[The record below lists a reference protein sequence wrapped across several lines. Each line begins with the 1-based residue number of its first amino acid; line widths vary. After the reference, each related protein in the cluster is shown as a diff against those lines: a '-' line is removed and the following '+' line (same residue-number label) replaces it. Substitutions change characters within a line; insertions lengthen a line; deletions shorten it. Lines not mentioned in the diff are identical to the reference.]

1 VSSKTGRNHH
11 GVILP
16 EGRSGS
22 ALMHALLRGA
32 IDADPAPFAAAA
44 FPPDAS
50 LFRKRYGEALV
61 RLEAVRAGLPTRS
74 AFAQR
79 VAGAAR
85 QVLRFRGA
93 DGAEQPLDT
102 AVRRSAEPLALE
114 RRRFSGLHGLRPE
127 VPRGGESASGEAL
140 RATVERLR
148 TERLLTNAAAAALT
162 WGVDTA
168 RAGAGEIDLRG
179 ERFAILGA
187 GSELAPTPLLLAGG
201 ASVLWIDV
209 RPPSPDALEK
219 LGAAGELAWAP
230 AGADLLQQPAE
241 IAATIGAW
249 AGEEPVHLGLYAYA
263 AGSAREWRLEA
274 AMNAIAESLEPGRVR
289 SVSLLVSPTTPM
301 VVQPEDLAEADR
313 RFAARPLWQV
323 ALHRAGLLPRGPH
336 RHGDTAVAKALVS
349 IQGASYQAAQYVS
362 KMLRAEAWATEGLAG
377 RPVRISANVAP
388 ISRTRS
394 LRHPL
399 FEFAFA
405 GAVALGVHTYPPDF
419 TRPLMGLLMLHDV
432 LGSQPDAGHSPAER
446 ARALF
451 SRQVHGGLYS
461 APIDLDP
468 AIRIAALLGVA
479 RRPQALLGLLRGGS

>member
-1 VSSKTGRNHH
+1 MSSKIGRTHQ

-22 ALMHALLRGA
+22 ALMHALLRDA
-32 IDADPAPFAAAA
+32 IDADPAPFAEAV
-44 FPPDAS
+44 FPTGAS
-50 LFRKRYGEALV
+50 GFRKRYGEALI
-61 RLEAVRAGLPTRS
+61 RLEAMRAGLPTRA
-74 AFAQR
+74 AFAAR
-79 VAGAAR
+79 VVRAAR
-85 QVLRFRGA
+85 EALHFCGA
-93 DGAEQPLDT
+93 DGTLQPLDT
-102 AVRRSAEPLALE
+102 AVRRTAEPLALE

-127 VPRGGESASGEAL
+127 VPGARESTTGEAL
-140 RATVERLR
+140 RARIEELR
-148 TERLLTNAAAAALT
+148 TERRLSDAAAAALT
-162 WGVDTA
+162 WAVDTA

-219 LGAAGELAWAP
+219 LGAAGELSWSP
-230 AGADLLQQPAE
+230 TGADLLQQPAE
-241 IAATIGAW
+241 IAATIRAW
-249 AGEEPVHLGLYAYA
+249 TGDDPVHLGLYAYA
-263 AGSAREWRLEA
+263 PGSAREWRLEA
-274 AMNAIAESLEPGRVR
+274 AMNAVAESLEPGRVR

-301 VVQPEDLAEADR
+301 VIQPEDLAEADR
-313 RFAARPLWQV
+313 QFDARPLWQT

-336 RHGDTAVAKALVS
+336 RHGDTAVAKAVVS

-377 RPVRISANVAP
+377 RPVRVSANVAP

-394 LRHPL
+394 LRHPV
-399 FEFAFA
+399 FEVAFA
-405 GAVALGVHTYPPDF
+405 GAVALGVQTYPPDF
-419 TRPLMGLLMLHDV
+419 TRPIMALLALHDI
-432 LGSQPDAGHSPAER
+432 LGPEPDAGRSPAER
-446 ARALF
+446 AAALF

-468 AIRIAALLGVA
+468 AIRVAALLGAA
-479 RRPQALLGLLRGGS
+479 RRPQALLGLLRGGA